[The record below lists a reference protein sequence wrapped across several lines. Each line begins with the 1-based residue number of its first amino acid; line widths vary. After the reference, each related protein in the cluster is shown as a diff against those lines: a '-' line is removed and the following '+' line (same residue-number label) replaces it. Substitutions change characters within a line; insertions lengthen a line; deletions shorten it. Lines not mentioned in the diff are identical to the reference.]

1 MVGGTR
7 LQTPRKAPDGTVG
20 RAPMGARP
28 LVASGF
34 LVMAAA
40 LAVGATTHVASGTGF
55 AVAWFAVAGLGL
67 GLSMPAA
74 MNAALGA
81 LTPER
86 SGSGSAL
93 ITAMRQVGAT
103 IGVAVLGTVLLS
115 GYRGQLHLG
124 GLPAAAAEA
133 VRSSVAGGVAVA
145 DATHSAALLLMTRT
159 AFVHGLD
166 VMLAVCAA
174 IALVSALLAL
184 IFLPRRAGAGVP
196 AGTAPAAAGRTDVAT
211 RGRPGR
217 G

>member
-1 MVGGTR
+1 V
-7 LQTPRKAPDGTVG
+7 
-20 RAPMGARP
+20 
-28 LVASGF
+28 GF

-55 AVAWFAVAGLGL
+55 AVTWFAVAGLGL

-124 GLPAAAAEA
+124 GLPAAAADA
-133 VRSSVAGGVAVA
+133 VRSSVAGSVAVA
-145 DATHSAALLLMTRT
+145 DAAHSTALLLMTRT

-174 IALVSALLAL
+174 IALVSAVLAVA
-184 IFLPRRAGAGVP
+184 FLPRRTAARP
-196 AGTAPAAAGRTDVAT
+196 AGTAPAAAGSSAPVTSGGPAGPAVADRSAAAVASGQRTGDNQSHE
-211 RGRPGR
+211 RRQHR
-217 G
+217 